1 MFTVAEKHQKR
12 IAISTLKMSDV
23 GASIMGG
30 MNKAEARAFL
40 TKIGYSAARI
50 AKIENE

>member
-1 MFTVAEKHQKR
+1 MTVAEKHQKR

-30 MNKAEARAFL
+30 MNKIEARTFL
-40 TKIGYSAARI
+40 VKMGYSAARI
-50 AKIENE
+50 AKIEKD

>member
-1 MFTVAEKHQKR
+1 MITVAEKHQKR

-30 MNKAEARAFL
+30 MDKVEARTFL
-40 TKIGYSAARI
+40 TKIGYSATRI
-50 AKIENE
+50 AKIERG